1 MINLQIR
8 PQRLQRCRMIEL
20 GQFEIRYMRLLV
32 INGLSIDGKLKKV
45 MDLYKE
51 IEHGV
56 DM

>member
-1 MINLQIR
+1 MK
-8 PQRLQRCRMIEL
+8 
-20 GQFEIRYMRLLV
+20 LLV